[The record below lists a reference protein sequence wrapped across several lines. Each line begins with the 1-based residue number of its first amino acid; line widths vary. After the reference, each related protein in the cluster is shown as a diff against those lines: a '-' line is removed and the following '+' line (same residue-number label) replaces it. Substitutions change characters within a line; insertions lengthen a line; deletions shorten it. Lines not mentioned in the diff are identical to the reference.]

1 MKLIRTQLIFEMDL
15 YWAVRVG
22 YHPLELFKEHP
33 SLLWHVKDMDKVN
46 LILTLK
52 LVLKL
57 DFKSIFAQAELSGMK
72 RFFRA

>member
-1 MKLIRTQLIFEMDL
+1 
-15 YWAVRVG
+15 
-22 YHPLELFKEHP
+22 
-33 SLLWHVKDMDKVN
+33 MDKVN

-72 RFFRA
+72 RFFRT